1 MRTTNRIKGPVGVLA
16 PVLAIWLFLA
26 GAAPAQAQAPADAM
40 DAAQDFEQT
49 LRVSLWH
56 GKSSDE
62 VYRRG
67 EPLNV
72 TFQANQDAYAV
83 VYHIDVEGRV
93 SVLWPTSRYSDGF
106 VFGGHEY
113 RLPSRGGDQLR
124 TESEEGQGFFHAV
137 VSSYPFDLRDLQ
149 LDFHHEPEP
158 VAHDF
163 YVAGDPFLAMNEVN
177 YVVTGLEDPSQYAVS
192 NYASY
197 YVHRPVDHPRYLCFQ
212 CHDGNESY
220 DPYQDTCTITIEY
233 DYGWHNQW
241 WDNRG
246 YYPVYYYPA
255 YVFVDPW
262 AGVHWVNYWYD
273 PWYRWPSSSWYTW
286 RWDAYA
292 WHHSPYWRHDVR
304 VAQKYENRRYRP
316 LDRDHLGRDRSD
328 VRTKSDLVR
337 ADRPSDERIRSMK
350 DRAVLTDAR
359 SGRTTDEARDRIR
372 GAGGTTRDR
381 VDRERQPREQER
393 FEPRP
398 TSRSASPGLRLDGD
412 RAGGSRV
419 SRPPSERNDDTRVRT
434 DDRSGARVR
443 AERDGTRVSPPSRP
457 QPERAQPRVN
467 TRRPQRRDDD
477 RQTIRPVQPR
487 QESNRNWS
495 TRRSQGSSNQR
506 PSPPPPR
513 VDTNRDSRVRK
524 QDPPRGSNQGGSSER
539 TVRPSAPSKPPSR
552 PAPPP
557 KSPSRSGGGDR
568 TKQRSSGGR
577 G

>member
-1 MRTTNRIKGPVGVLA
+1 MMTTNPTRGLVGVLA
-16 PVLAIWLFLA
+16 PMLAVWLFLA
-26 GAAPAQAQAPADAM
+26 GAAPAQAQEPVDA
-40 DAAQDFEQT
+40 QEFEQT

-56 GKSSDE
+56 GKDSDE

-72 TFQANQDAYAV
+72 TFQANEDAYAV

-113 RLPSRGGDQLR
+113 RLPSRGGEQLR

-137 VSSYPFDLRDLQ
+137 VSSYPFDLRDLE
-149 LDFHHEPEP
+149 LDFHHEPEA

-192 NYASY
+192 NYTSY

-255 YVFVDPW
+255 YVYVDPW

-273 PWYRWPSSSWYTW
+273 PWYSWPSSSWYTW

-292 WHHSPYWRHDVR
+292 WQHSPYWRHDVR
-304 VAQKYENRRYRP
+304 VARKYENRRYRP
-316 LDRDHLGRDRSD
+316 LDRDLLGRDRSEA
-328 VRTKSDLVR
+328 RTKSDLVR
-337 ADRPSDERIRSMK
+337 DDRPSDERIRSMK
-350 DRAVLTDAR
+350 ERTVLTDAR

-372 GAGGTTRDR
+372 GAGGTTRER

-398 TSRSASPGLRLDGD
+398 TTRSTSPGLRLDGE
-412 RAGGSRV
+412 RTGGSRV
-419 SRPPSERNDDTRVRT
+419 SRPPSERNDGARVRT
-434 DDRSGARVR
+434 DDRAGTRVR
-443 AERDGTRVSPPSRP
+443 PDRDDTRVSPPSRP
-457 QPERAQPRVN
+457 QPDRTQPRVSPRSS
-467 TRRPQRRDDD
+467 RRGDD

-513 VDTNRDSRVRK
+513 VDSNRESRVRK
-524 QDPPRGSNQGGSSER
+524 PDPPRNTNQGGSSGR
-539 TVRPSAPSKPPSR
+539 TVQPRTPSKPPSK

-557 KSPSRSGGGDR
+557 KAPSRSGGGDR